1 MKIIKLILDGDGKG
15 NGLNARKA
23 PDAPS
28 QSVVAAQAF
37 SQFAQN
43 FRNGPTPNDLTLG
56 SNRGPDGA
64 EPRAQAALNEFL
76 GNAADTLQDVRK
88 LFSDISRSPSLPARQ
103 QILTNIC
110 LQLGEFKMQLGAFH
124 LRPAWQ
130 LASALEGLF
139 QQLIDNPSQLTLS
152 TLRTAASALVL
163 LDRLCVVGL
172 RPDLAHNPTVHIL
185 AVDDDLISCQA
196 ILMSLKQT
204 FAPPDVA
211 QDGET
216 ALFLAAQKSYE
227 IVFLDVEMPGMD
239 GFEVCTRIHE
249 LDTNRNTPVVFVTS
263 HSDFESRSKSASSGG
278 KDLIAKPFLSFEI
291 TVKALTLVLRKRL
304 DEIKVRQPETIAS
317 PTLVAG

>member
-1 MKIIKLILDGDGKG
+1 MKIIKLILEGAGKG
-15 NGLNARKA
+15 NAREGA
-23 PDAPS
+23 GTPS
-28 QSVVAAQAF
+28 QSVLAAQAF

-43 FRNGPTPNDLTLG
+43 FRTGPTPNDLTPS
-56 SNRGPDGA
+56 SNRAPDEAGPGA
-64 EPRAQAALNEFL
+64 QVALDEFL
-76 GNAADTLQDVRK
+76 RNAADALQDVRK

-103 QILTNIC
+103 QIITDIC
-110 LQLGEFKMQLGAFH
+110 IQLGVLKNQLGAFY

-152 TLRTAASALVL
+152 TLRTAAGALVL
-163 LDRLCVVGL
+163 LDRLCVTGL
-172 RPDLAHNPTVHIL
+172 RGDLAHNPTVHIL

-249 LDTNRNTPVVFVTS
+249 LETNRNTPVVFVTS
-263 HSDFESRSKSASSGG
+263 HSDFESRTKSTSSGG

-304 DEIKVRQPETIAS
+304 DERKARQPETTAS
-317 PTLVAG
+317 PALVAG